1 MLQKALGASRVEQG
15 GPSILLF
22 IFFLKHNTKKLGPRR
37 LPASIG
43 LAKTQE
49 SRSIHTTTSSL

>member
-37 LPASIG
+37 LPRRPLT
-43 LAKTQE
+43 LAWAGG
-49 SRSIHTTTSSL
+49 SRLRAP